1 MGGPGNAH
9 PYRVPMA
16 GIGSWGGGIVLLI
29 AAVLWVVYL
38 MPSWAARRQYLAT
51 ERNAIRLQQTLRI
64 LAQTAELPDEVRVEM
79 NAKSLAE
86 AQRVAR
92 SEEAKRAAIVRA
104 HEAARQREITRRLAE
119 QQPQLERV
127 SSVPALTAMR
137 MRRSRLGATLFGA
150 LGVLVAAVVFVA
162 APGAWLVG
170 VAGLVA
176 AGGSA
181 AVLAQLH
188 QVAQA
193 RKARAAAGAAA
204 VTRASRPS
212 TAWTDPAPP
221 LSTEQPA
228 EPTRDRSWT
237 PASVPKPLYVERP
250 AAPAPSPESSAELA
264 ARLRERVAEAK
275 AEAEAEAA
283 AIRAGETDPTLARVS
298 RMRSDVEEPPRRSP
312 PTTRAVWRSDSGSV
326 PRPGRR
332 RRPAPPDRLAP
343 DRLPRTRRA
352 RGRRRA
358 RAAGD
363 AEPLGR
369 HGGHRRRGV
378 PADRPRRR
386 HASAPRGLTPSVR
399 GAPGRGGPISVRAP
413 GGASVV
419 EHLGLWRSW

>member
-1 MGGPGNAH
+1 
-9 PYRVPMA
+9 
-16 GIGSWGGGIVLLI
+16 
-29 AAVLWVVYL
+29 
-38 MPSWAARRQYLAT
+38 
-51 ERNAIRLQQTLRI
+51 
-64 LAQTAELPDEVRVEM
+64 
-79 NAKSLAE
+79 
-86 AQRVAR
+86 
-92 SEEAKRAAIVRA
+92 
-104 HEAARQREITRRLAE
+104 
-119 QQPQLERV
+119 
-127 SSVPALTAMR
+127 MR
-137 MRRSRLGATLFGA
+137 MRRSRLGATLFGT

-275 AEAEAEAA
+275 AEAEAEAK

-298 RMRSDVEEPPRRSP
+298 RMRSDVEEAAASLSAHDQGRLAERLGLRAPAGEAAPSRPAGSP
-312 PTTRAVWRSDSGSV
+312 AAGSPTAEPAVAAEPVAAEPEQPATPSRWAGMGVIDDEAYRQTDLDAV
-326 PRPGRR
+326 MRR
-332 RRPAPPDRLAP
+332 RRA
-343 DRLPRTRRA
+343 
-352 RGRRRA
+352 
-358 RAAGD
+358 
-363 AEPLGR
+363 
-369 HGGHRRRGV
+369 V
-378 PADRPRRR
+378 
-386 HASAPRGLTPSVR
+386 
-399 GAPGRGGPISVRAP
+399 
-413 GGASVV
+413 
-419 EHLGLWRSW
+419 

>member
-1 MGGPGNAH
+1 
-9 PYRVPMA
+9 MA

-64 LAQTAELPDEVRVEM
+64 LAQTAELPDEVRIEM

-127 SSVPALTAMR
+127 SSVPALTARR

-150 LGVLVAAVVFVA
+150 VGVVVALVVFVA
-162 APGAWLVG
+162 APGLWLLG
-170 VAGLVA
+170 VAGLLA

-188 QVAQA
+188 QVAHA
-193 RKARAAAGAAA
+193 RKARAAAGAAK
-204 VTRASRPS
+204 VSRASRPTS
-212 TAWTDPAPP
+212 TWTDPAPP

-228 EPTRDRSWT
+228 EAARDRSWT
-237 PASVPKPLYVERP
+237 PAGVPKPLYVERP

-275 AEAEAEAA
+275 AAAEAEAA
-283 AIRAGETDPTLARVS
+283 AIRAAEADPTLARVS
-298 RMRSDVEEPPRRSP
+298 PMRPDVEEAVASLSAHDQGRLAERLGLRAPSGEQTATPAAATGAATAPEPPAAPSRWAGMGVIDEDALP
-312 PTTRAVWRSDSGSV
+312 QADLDAIM
-326 PRPGRR
+326 RR
-332 RRPAPPDRLAP
+332 RRA
-343 DRLPRTRRA
+343 
-352 RGRRRA
+352 
-358 RAAGD
+358 
-363 AEPLGR
+363 
-369 HGGHRRRGV
+369 V
-378 PADRPRRR
+378 
-386 HASAPRGLTPSVR
+386 
-399 GAPGRGGPISVRAP
+399 
-413 GGASVV
+413 
-419 EHLGLWRSW
+419 